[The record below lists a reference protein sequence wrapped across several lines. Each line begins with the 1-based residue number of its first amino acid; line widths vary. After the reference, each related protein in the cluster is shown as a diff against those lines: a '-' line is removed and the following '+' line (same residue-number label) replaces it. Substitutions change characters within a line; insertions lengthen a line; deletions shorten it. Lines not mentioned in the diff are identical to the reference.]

1 MRRQIIVVFLSLF
14 CLVFGPAF
22 GADRGALFKVSG
34 NGHSMYLFGTMH
46 VGQPGFYPL
55 EPRIA
60 AAVAGAST
68 LALEIDPSDDPAAV
82 ASALQA
88 YGMSA
93 PGSGIDALAP
103 ALRARLDKALAKA
116 GVEPSAVVRF
126 KPWLVATV
134 LAMAEYASQG
144 YRADLSVDAHLA
156 ELAHASKVP
165 VIALETA
172 ASQMGLFD
180 RLSDAEQRRF
190 LEDTIEQIENGKQD
204 VEVRQ
209 IVEAW
214 RTADRKAFDAIAERT
229 ASDTSVSGKFV
240 KMVLLD
246 ERNVVIADKLA
257 GLLARSD
264 HSVAAIGVLH
274 LLGNTSVPALM
285 KARGLA
291 VERVY

>member
-1 MRRQIIVVFLSLF
+1 MRRQIIVVFLSLL
-14 CLVFGPAF
+14 CLALGPAF

-34 NGHSMYLFGTMH
+34 SGHTMYLFGTMH

-60 AAVAGAST
+60 DAVKNAST
-68 LALEIDPSDDPAAV
+68 LALEIDPTDDPAAV
-82 ASALQA
+82 AGALQA
-88 YGMSA
+88 YGVAA
-93 PGSGIDALAP
+93 PGTGIEQMTPTLK
-103 ALRARLDKALAKA
+103 ARLDKALAKA
-116 GVEPSAVVRF
+116 GIEPAVVARF

-156 ELAHASKVP
+156 QLAHASKVP
-165 VIALETA
+165 VIALESA
-172 ASQMGLFD
+172 ASQMGLFS
-180 RLSDAEQRRF
+180 RLSGPEQLRF
-190 LEDTIEQIENGKQD
+190 LEETIDLIESGKQD
-204 VEVRQ
+204 AEVRQ

-214 RTADRKAFDAIAERT
+214 RTADKAAFDAIAERT

-240 KMVLLD
+240 KTVLLD

-257 GLLARSD
+257 DLLQRVD

-274 LLGNTSVPALM
+274 LVGSKSVPALM
-285 KARGLA
+285 KARGLT

>member
-1 MRRQIIVVFLSLF
+1 MQRQIIVVFVSLF
-14 CLVFGPAF
+14 WLALAPAF

-60 AAVAGAST
+60 GAVAGAST
-68 LALEIDPSDDPAAV
+68 LALEIDPSDESGAV
-82 ASALQA
+82 ASALQT
-88 YGMSA
+88 YGMSSA
-93 PGSGIDALAP
+93 ADSMPP
-103 ALRARLDKALAKA
+103 ALKARLDKALAKA
-116 GVEPSAVVRF
+116 GVEPAVVARF

-134 LAMAEYASQG
+134 LSMAEYASQG

-156 ELAHASKVP
+156 QLARSSKVP

-172 ASQMGLFD
+172 DSQMGLFS
-180 RLSDAEQRRF
+180 RLSEAEQLRF
-190 LEDTIEQIENGKQD
+190 LEDTIDQVESGQQD
-204 VEVRQ
+204 TEVRQ

-214 RTADRKAFDAIAERT
+214 RTADRKAFDAIAER
-229 ASDTSVSGKFV
+229 AAQDTSLSGKFL
-240 KMVLLD
+240 KKVLLD

-257 GLLARSD
+257 ALLKQSD
-264 HSVAAIGVLH
+264 RSVAAIGVLH
-274 LLGNTSVPALM
+274 LLGNTSVPTLLS
-285 KARGLA
+285 ARGLT